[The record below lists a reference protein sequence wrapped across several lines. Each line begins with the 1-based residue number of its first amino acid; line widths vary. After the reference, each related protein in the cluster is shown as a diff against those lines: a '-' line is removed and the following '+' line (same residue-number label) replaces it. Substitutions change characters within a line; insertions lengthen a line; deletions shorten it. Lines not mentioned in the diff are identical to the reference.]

1 MRKFFQFTALM
12 LGFVVGGTALP
23 QFSFA
28 AGQSAQTKWPE
39 CFCTDRYGKRHEIG
53 DIICLTVDG
62 RSYEA
67 KCVMAQ
73 NNPFWRD
80 LSRPCLS
87 ASAPPWQ
94 IPTQNMSKPSPEVA
108 ALYQ

>member
-1 MRKFFQFTALM
+1 MKQLALIAA
-12 LGFVVGGTALP
+12 FAVGLTGLP
-23 QFSFA
+23 QIAQA
-28 AGQSAQTKWPE
+28 ADSVLGQKKGPE

-94 IPTQNMSKPSPEVA
+94 APSPNMSKPSPEIA

>member
-1 MRKFFQFTALM
+1 MKHLLQFAAVAIGLVVGITSLPQ
-12 LGFVVGGTALP
+12 LGF
-23 QFSFA
+23 A
-28 AGQSAQTKWPE
+28 ADATGQTKWPE

-87 ASAPPWQ
+87 AALPSWLDPAP
-94 IPTQNMSKPSPEVA
+94 TMSKASPKIA